1 MRQRLFYI
9 RFMTNIIRFLSVS
22 ALVFRCCRE
31 IPLVNQKLTF
41 EERISRITRHDDFPP
56 RSNRAVLLQVAPS
69 PIDCK
74 GRGYGH
80 GRRAGQTERKTSEFI
95 VI

>member
-41 EERISRITRHDDFPP
+41 EERISCITRHDDFPP